1 MRKPLY
7 TKDKNGQVWFW
18 GSVDESYQPKNSEFF
33 HWEPTTKSAKSQ
45 NIDLK

>member
-18 GSVDESYQPKNSEFF
+18 GSVDERIRHFLADNF